1 MAAIVAG
8 LLLSAAMAWWPSGA
22 VAQSTNQRRHIL
34 LLFPGENLPSVYDPF
49 VRSFRA
55 TVATVAS
62 EPPVLFTEYL
72 DTQRFPEAEQQRV
85 MIEFLRAK
93 YAAMRIDLV
102 VAFGP
107 RSLMFLTRNRAS
119 VFPSVPVVFAGVGD
133 TYLQTRGLPQATT
146 GVMSRID
153 PVETVELAL
162 TLQPAATSLVVVAG
176 ASELDKTWEAAAR
189 RELAVFE
196 GRLKTSSLSGRPMPE
211 LLREVGRL
219 PRNTIILFL
228 SAFKDGAGNQFA
240 SPDVAEQIAARAS
253 APVYGMYDTYMGR
266 GIVGGYVRPFDAMGT
281 EAGSVA
287 LRVFAGERPES
298 IPPSTATGT
307 FTVDW
312 RQLQRWDLSEAD
324 LPPGAVVAF
333 KEPSLWDRHR
343 KEVAVAATLVLMQSL
358 LIIGLVMQVRRRR
371 RAEESLRASEE
382 RYRNVVESQ
391 TDLICRYLPDTTLTF
406 VNDAYCRYF
415 NRSRNELL
423 GKKFIEFV
431 PEPARPTSLKRVA
444 SLVQKPRT
452 ETSEHEVL
460 TSDGTRW
467 QQWVDRVL
475 DPTGRFVELQ
485 GVGRDITDLRRA
497 QLEAEERRKE
507 VTHLTRVAIVGEL
520 SGALAHELNQPL
532 AAILSNAQAA
542 RRLLARDP
550 VDLEEVGSILGDIA
564 SDDKRAAEV
573 ISRMRALMKKAE
585 ARRQPLDVN
594 DLATE
599 VLQLAH
605 SELIQRKIA
614 VITRLAP
621 NLPDIQ
627 GDHVQLQQ
635 VLLNLIMNACEAMAA
650 NDGIERILEVS
661 TGRNGTGSLQ
671 IIVAD
676 RGPGIPRDLI
686 ERIFEPFITTKVQ
699 GLGLGLPICRSIV
712 AAHGGRIWVVNNLDR
727 GASFFVSLPIHAARE
742 T

>member
-1 MAAIVAG
+1 
-8 LLLSAAMAWWPSGA
+8 
-22 VAQSTNQRRHIL
+22 
-34 LLFPGENLPSVYDPF
+34 
-49 VRSFRA
+49 
-55 TVATVAS
+55 
-62 EPPVLFTEYL
+62 
-72 DTQRFPEAEQQRV
+72 
-85 MIEFLRAK
+85 
-93 YAAMRIDLV
+93 
-102 VAFGP
+102 
-107 RSLMFLTRNRAS
+107 
-119 VFPSVPVVFAGVGD
+119 
-133 TYLQTRGLPQATT
+133 
-146 GVMSRID
+146 
-153 PVETVELAL
+153 
-162 TLQPAATSLVVVAG
+162 
-176 ASELDKTWEAAAR
+176 
-189 RELAVFE
+189 
-196 GRLKTSSLSGRPMPE
+196 
-211 LLREVGRL
+211 
-219 PRNTIILFL
+219 
-228 SAFKDGAGNQFA
+228 
-240 SPDVAEQIAARAS
+240 
-253 APVYGMYDTYMGR
+253 
-266 GIVGGYVRPFDAMGT
+266 
-281 EAGSVA
+281 
-287 LRVFAGERPES
+287 
-298 IPPSTATGT
+298 
-307 FTVDW
+307 
-312 RQLQRWDLSEAD
+312 
-324 LPPGAVVAF
+324 
-333 KEPSLWDRHR
+333 
-343 KEVAVAATLVLMQSL
+343 
-358 LIIGLVMQVRRRR
+358 
-371 RAEESLRASEE
+371 
-382 RYRNVVESQ
+382 VESQ